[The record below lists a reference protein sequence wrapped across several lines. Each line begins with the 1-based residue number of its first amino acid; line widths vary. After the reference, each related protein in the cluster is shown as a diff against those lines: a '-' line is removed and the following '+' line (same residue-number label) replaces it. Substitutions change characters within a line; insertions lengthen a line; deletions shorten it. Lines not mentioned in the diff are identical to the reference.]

1 MAKLRFL
8 GENHINSNPLKIIA
22 AFVAGLLTNL
32 AFEPFG
38 LFPVIFFTLAVLFWI
53 WDRSNASVAA
63 WSGFVFG
70 LGFYGFGIHWIYNSL
85 HDYGGAAPVLA
96 GFMVFALVCFLAVLI
111 AACGKLQARWQTTTI
126 IRCLIVIPASW
137 VVVEWMRS
145 WLLTGFPWLYVGY
158 SQTDNWLAGW
168 APFGGVFTVS
178 FMVCVLAGVLVCL
191 LKTQQR
197 LNLLVLVLNVVVIG
211 YWGSTREWT
220 DSVLAPI
227 DVAVIQADISVEEK
241 WEVNRAR
248 RNFEFFVKQSEAL
261 GTPEGPD
268 LIIWPEIAL
277 ANTDKHLEKL
287 QLWRLLMNL
296 SPDFLIGVV
305 EEQQQGETDVYYN
318 SAFGI
323 TDEVQKY
330 RKRRLVPFGE
340 FTPMRS
346 LLGWLDNFIEIPASD
361 FTSYKENQSP
371 MMLAG
376 QPVGVSIC
384 YEDAFPQEILNM
396 LPKST
401 FLINIS
407 EDAWFGEWLSPYQRL
422 QMSRMRAMETAR
434 PVVRAANQGI
444 SAAID
449 HKGEISAVLPQS
461 AGHVMAAQ
469 IRPTTGA
476 TFYVRYGDTPVI
488 VLCVGLLILIVL
500 RAKPSRS
507 SA

>member
-1 MAKLRFL
+1 M
-8 GENHINSNPLKIIA
+8 
-22 AFVAGLLTNL
+22 
-32 AFEPFG
+32 
-38 LFPVIFFTLAVLFWI
+38 
-53 WDRSNASVAA
+53 DRLSS
-63 WSGFVFG
+63 S
-70 LGFYGFGIHWIYNSL
+70 
-85 HDYGGAAPVLA
+85 
-96 GFMVFALVCFLAVLI
+96 
-111 AACGKLQARWQTTTI
+111 
-126 IRCLIVIPASW
+126 
-137 VVVEWMRS
+137 
-145 WLLTGFPWLYVGY
+145 
-158 SQTDNWLAGW
+158 
-168 APFGGVFTVS
+168 
-178 FMVCVLAGVLVCL
+178 
-191 LKTQQR
+191 
-197 LNLLVLVLNVVVIG
+197 
-211 YWGSTREWT
+211 
-220 DSVLAPI
+220 PI

-305 EEQQQGETDVYYN
+305 EEQQQDETDVYYN

-323 TDEVQKY
+323 TDDVQKY

-361 FTSYKENQSP
+361 FSSYKENQSP

-396 LPKST
+396 LPEST

-461 AGHVMAAQ
+461 AGHVMTAQ

-476 TFYVRYGDTPVI
+476 TSTSDTGI
-488 VLCVGLLILIVL
+488 
-500 RAKPSRS
+500 RRS
-507 SA
+507 SYFASDC